1 MKNFFGF
8 HFLTKNQNLSALNN
22 QQVAPGITATDM
34 NSAEKPKNM
43 TPAKQHMHLKKMEE
57 RSRHLRTMYFSS

>member
-1 MKNFFGF
+1 MRNFLGF
-8 HFLTKNQNLSALNN
+8 HFLTKNQNLAALND
-22 QQVAPGITATDM
+22 QQVVSDITTVE
-34 NSAEKPKNM
+34 SAKETKIL